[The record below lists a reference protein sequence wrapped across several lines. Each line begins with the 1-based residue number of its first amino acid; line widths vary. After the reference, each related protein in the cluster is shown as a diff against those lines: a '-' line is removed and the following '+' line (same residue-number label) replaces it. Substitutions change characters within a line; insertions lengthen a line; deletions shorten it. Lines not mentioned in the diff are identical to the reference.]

1 MSPKRM
7 DGTAYD
13 LPDYILAL
21 IWFSCTISG
30 DAILIRNTDPYVVNT
45 IARRLGVSVWERP
58 NKREGVRAV
67 CKIERVSLVESL
79 RGIGFTG
86 IQDEDRIPPPVDT
99 LALAKAFAETHTTF
113 GWQLRYDRRHSRD
126 KDHAYYIPRLQYCAR
141 PKIMQ
146 AYVDALTELG
156 CTPPRQLYT
165 AANGVSVAVI
175 YTSQTQMA
183 AMHRVLS
190 PPVDG
195 ETNEDFWE
203 RFYLHIN
210 AKPIPYQQYKE
221 SKQ

>member
-21 IWFSCTISG
+21 IWFTGTISG

-45 IARRLGVSVWERP
+45 IARRLGVSAWERP
-58 NKREGVRAV
+58 NKREGVRTV
-67 CKIERVSLVESL
+67 CKIERVSLTESL
-79 RGIGFTG
+79 REIGFAG

-99 LALAKAFAETHTTF
+99 LALTKAFAETHTTF

-146 AYVDALTELG
+146 AYVDALAKLG
-156 CTPPRQLYT
+156 CTPPRQLYA
-165 AANGVSVAVI
+165 AANGVSAAVI
-175 YTSQTQMA
+175 YASQMQMA
-183 AMHRVLS
+183 AIHRVLS

-195 ETNEDFWE
+195 ESHEDFWE

-210 AKPIPYQQYKE
+210 TKPIPYHQYKE

>member
-21 IWFSCTISG
+21 IWFSGTISG

-86 IQDEDRIPPPVDT
+86 IQDEDRVPPPVDT

-126 KDHAYYIPRLQYCAR
+126 KDHACYVPRLQYCAR

-146 AYVDALTELG
+146 AYVDALAKLG
-156 CTPPRQLYT
+156 CTPPRQLYA
-165 AANGVSVAVI
+165 AANGVSAAVI

-183 AMHRVLS
+183 GMHRVLS
-190 PPVDG
+190 PPING

-210 AKPIPYQQYKE
+210 AKPIPYHQYKE

>member
-21 IWFSCTISG
+21 IWFSGTISG

-45 IARRLGVSVWERP
+45 IARRLGVSAWERP

-99 LALAKAFAETHTTF
+99 LTLAKAFAETHTTM
-113 GWQLRYDRRHSRD
+113 GWQLHYDRRHSMD
-126 KDHAYYIPRLQYCAR
+126 KDYACYIPRIQYCAR

-146 AYVDALTELG
+146 AYVDALAGLG
-156 CTPPRQLYT
+156 CTQPRQLYP
-165 AANGVSVAVI
+165 AANGVSATVI
-175 YTSQTQMA
+175 YTSQKQML

-195 ETNEDFWE
+195 ESHEDFWE

-210 AKPIPYQQYKE
+210 AKPIPYHKYKE
-221 SKQ
+221 GKQ